1 MKRDTTKTEGGRGL
15 WFYKKLNPGLML
27 GVSTRTR
34 YFLVIQPPAVLHKQK
49 QQATAVRRGGWI
61 DVEEWSGA
69 AKPTPD
75 RQDPAHSI
83 VFDDCRHCIK
93 SPGYVILHSVNQ
105 DCLAL
110 EASCLRLQPK
120 PGFRSLQ
127 LEVRFPLRVSQW
139 SPRRAL
145 SHSSFAAFCF
155 CFSTRRAWL
164 PFKAQLIHLLRSQL
178 ENKQSDGAYA
188 LAARANNRTSPAE
201 NGLRYLKV
209 SIHLQTLY
217 ATISTTIMLLAR
229 QPNL

>member
-1 MKRDTTKTEGGRGL
+1 M
-15 WFYKKLNPGLML
+15 
-27 GVSTRTR
+27 
-34 YFLVIQPPAVLHKQK
+34 
-49 QQATAVRRGGWI
+49 
-61 DVEEWSGA
+61 EEWSGA

-93 SPGYVILHSVNQ
+93 NPGYVILHSVNQ
-105 DCLAL
+105 NCLAL

-188 LAARANNRTSPAE
+188 LADSSQQQDKPYGKRTTVPEGEHPSANSLCHDQHDDHAIGPAAE
-201 NGLRYLKV
+201 PLITLKWKK
-209 SIHLQTLY
+209 
-217 ATISTTIMLLAR
+217 
-229 QPNL
+229 P

>member
-1 MKRDTTKTEGGRGL
+1 
-15 WFYKKLNPGLML
+15 
-27 GVSTRTR
+27 
-34 YFLVIQPPAVLHKQK
+34 PAVLHKQK

-83 VFDDCRHCIK
+83 
-93 SPGYVILHSVNQ
+93 
-105 DCLAL
+105 
-110 EASCLRLQPK
+110 ASCLRLQPK

-188 LAARANNRTSPAE
+188 LADSSQQQDKPYGKRTTVPEGEHPSANSLCHDQHDDHAIGPAAE
-201 NGLRYLKV
+201 PLITLKWKK
-209 SIHLQTLY
+209 
-217 ATISTTIMLLAR
+217 
-229 QPNL
+229 P